1 MTRKAFLLSA
11 ALLPASLVARSPTTA
26 LTVKVTGNDN
36 KPIDRASVVIR
47 FVEGHSMVKLGK
59 AVKDQ
64 YELKTNQEGVARIP
78 PIPRG
83 KIQIQVIAP
92 KYQTFGGVYELTEDQ
107 KTIDVHLNPP
117 QTQYSSHE

>member
-1 MTRKAFLLSA
+1 MTRKAFLLFA
-11 ALLPASLVARSPTTA
+11 VFCMGSLVAKSPTTA

-36 KPIDRASVVIR
+36 KPIDRASVIIR

-64 YELKTNQEGVARIP
+64 YELKTNQQGVARIP
-78 PIPRG
+78 PIPQG

-92 KYQTFGGVYELTEDQ
+92 KYQTFGGVYDLTEDQ